1 MDTMTEHAAARRP
14 LPPAWGARQPVL
26 PRLDRAQLELRNH
39 LLARARHCEAR
50 IADRLQEWRW
60 CDGEVSSA
68 HAIELVLADGS
79 SECVLAIHGESHA
92 GIDAGIDLAAFE
104 GEALVLAATLRYA
117 GVVAHL
123 SALSARRWQCVDV
136 VDASGTPQYRG
147 PEYLRFAFEL
157 RDVAAGAARFGEPGC
172 TQGHVRLH
180 RDEAHRWAG
189 TFGSPAPAPALLKE
203 VPITLDIVLRA
214 ALPLTPA
221 ELRAIKPG
229 GGVLIGRGTA
239 HSLACTLALP
249 GRSGFAAARLQ
260 GQRLTVCGPVTTGT
274 PPHTPPS
281 RRPAMHSPAD
291 ADDTNGALAVNPA
304 DDASPPAADA
314 DAVFDAVPV
323 ALEFHIGHLTLP
335 FGDLAAELAEGR
347 IFDLGEPLG
356 THSVSVRAGGV
367 ELARGELLQVGD
379 ALAVR
384 VTRMS

>member
-1 MDTMTEHAAARRP
+1 MHSTTAEHAAARRP

-26 PRLDRAQLELRNH
+26 PRLDRVQLELRNH

-68 HAIELVLADGS
+68 HAIELVLADGT

-92 GIDAGIDLAAFE
+92 GIDAGIDLVAFE

-123 SALSARRWQCVDV
+123 AALSARRWQCVDV
-136 VDASGTPQYRG
+136 VHASGTPQYRG

-157 RDVAAGAARFGEPGC
+157 RDAAAGAARFGEPGC

-180 RDEAHRWAG
+180 REEADRWTA
-189 TFGSPAPAPALLKE
+189 TFGSPAPASALLQT
-203 VPITLDIVLRA
+203 VPIALKIVLRTVP
-214 ALPLTPA
+214 PLTPA

-229 GGVLIGRGTA
+229 GGVLIGRGDA
-239 HSLACTLALP
+239 RSLACTLALP
-249 GRSGFAAARLQ
+249 GRSGFLAARLQ
-260 GQRLTVCGPVTTGT
+260 GQRLTVCGPLTRGA
-274 PPHTPPS
+274 PPHPPTS

-291 ADDTNGALAVNPA
+291 ADDTNAALAANPD
-304 DDASPPAADA
+304 DDASPPADNTL
-314 DAVFDAVPV
+314 FDAVPV

-356 THSVSVRAGGV
+356 TQSVSVRAGGV

-384 VTRMS
+384 ITRMG